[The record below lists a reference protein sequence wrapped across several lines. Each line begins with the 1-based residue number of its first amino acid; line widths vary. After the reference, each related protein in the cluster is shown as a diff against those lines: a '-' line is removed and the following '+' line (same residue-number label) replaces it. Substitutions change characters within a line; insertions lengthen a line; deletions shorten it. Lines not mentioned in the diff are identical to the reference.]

1 MKWMLQVHRYKRI
14 VLLFTRT
21 SKVVKIAFQ
30 NVESHN
36 STLSA
41 CPLRSRVSAELLL
54 GRSGWNCR
62 ANSQNWQTRSIPP
75 SSQRWKRSGLL
86 SLSSCLARSSLS
98 YGGLLSLSSLSH
110 LVQLA
115 PCLSLSLSLATG
127 SGFCHCCLA
136 LCLSLVMFAFL
147 CMHVCFWR
155 LGFQ

>member
-1 MKWMLQVHRYKRI
+1 MLQVHRCKRI

-36 STLSA
+36 SALLHA
-41 CPLRSRVSAELLL
+41 LYVSVSVQNCFWVEAGGIAELTRRIGRL
-54 GRSGWNCR
+54 GRFHRVRRDGKEAGCC
-62 ANSQNWQTRSIPP
+62 
-75 SSQRWKRSGLL
+75 L
-86 SLSSCLARSSLS
+86 SR
-98 YGGLLSLSSLSH
+98 

-115 PCLSLSLSLATG
+115 CLRVKGGCCHRVLSLISSSLLHASLSLATG

-136 LCLSLVMFAFL
+136 LCLFLVMFAFL
-147 CMHVCFWR
+147 CMHVCFQR